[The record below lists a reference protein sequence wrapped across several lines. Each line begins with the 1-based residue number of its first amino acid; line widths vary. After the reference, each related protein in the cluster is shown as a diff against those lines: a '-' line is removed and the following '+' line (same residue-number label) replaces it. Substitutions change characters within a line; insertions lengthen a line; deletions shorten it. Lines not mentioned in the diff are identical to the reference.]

1 MFKIYVFV
9 YDISLQNVFIG
20 SVLTRK
26 KDIIT
31 IFVFEVEN
39 CAIFLVSNKIRF

>member
-20 SVLTRK
+20 SVLNKK

-31 IFVFEVEN
+31 ILLHSTIYIYIYT
-39 CAIFLVSNKIRF
+39 AKY

>member
-20 SVLTRK
+20 SVLNRK

-31 IFVFEVEN
+31 ISVQ
-39 CAIFLVSNKIRF
+39 

>member
-20 SVLTRK
+20 SVLNK
-26 KDIIT
+26 KKISLQYLGCILLELT
-31 IFVFEVEN
+31 
-39 CAIFLVSNKIRF
+39 LVSEISIYPN

>member
-20 SVLTRK
+20 SV
-26 KDIIT
+26 
-31 IFVFEVEN
+31 
-39 CAIFLVSNKIRF
+39 SNKKKISLQYL

>member
-20 SVLTRK
+20 SVLNRK

-31 IFVFEVEN
+31 MPSPATTRLCVGLN
-39 CAIFLVSNKIRF
+39 N

>member
-20 SVLTRK
+20 SVLNRK
-26 KDIIT
+26 KRYHYNII
-31 IFVFEVEN
+31 
-39 CAIFLVSNKIRF
+39 